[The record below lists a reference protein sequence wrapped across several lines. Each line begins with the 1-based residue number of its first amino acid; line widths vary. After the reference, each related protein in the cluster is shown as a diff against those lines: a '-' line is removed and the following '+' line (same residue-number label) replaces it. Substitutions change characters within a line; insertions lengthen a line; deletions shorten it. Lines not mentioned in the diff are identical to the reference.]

1 MSKMMNSRVFVGN
14 LAAEKV
20 TRQEVEQL
28 FSEYGKV
35 LGVSLHKSYGF
46 VQFAE
51 EECAKSS
58 VKGLNGHSLHDLRLE
73 LNIATERRPPG
84 GGGGPPHPRG
94 GGGARRP
101 GPPRSPPS
109 PRFRG
114 RFEPDRERFRP
125 PPMDRYSRYSPPS
138 PPPPPPP
145 HYHDDPYYHDRR
157 PPPPP
162 LRDPYARPRDDLYD
176 RYHDRYPPPGR
187 GDFPPRDYPPPRD
200 FPPPRRGPPP
210 QEYLRELPSS
220 SEPGS
225 GDMEVI
231 VVNRQQKEY
240 AELVRSRIVNLGL
253 LVEMVYLSPTVS
265 LADALDNATQRGL
278 LYAII
283 ITSQHEMHRSTT
295 LTILHGRNPQEHK
308 NMPLEDALGL
318 VDRDFIRYNQGVRD
332 GHIVPRRLQSK
343 RDVTSLLARAA
354 SGEHLDS
361 SQLQAVISALQK
373 QQTGPAA
380 GGKPLDDLGGL
391 SKSSTADIQR
401 QQADLQAK
409 ILSLLGSRA
418 VVPSATGP
426 GEGFSGAGGGGQSSF
441 EGGNSGGGYHDS
453 GGYRGDPGSGGKY
466 DSYGYGYR

>member
-1 MSKMMNSRVFVGN
+1 MYNVGHVFFFSVLTSRKSQSFI
-14 LAAEKV
+14 LSFQ
-20 TRQEVEQL
+20 TCFY
-28 FSEYGKV
+28 FS
-35 LGVSLHKSYGF
+35 
-46 VQFAE
+46 
-51 EECAKSS
+51 
-58 VKGLNGHSLHDLRLE
+58 E

-231 VVNRQQKEY
+231 VVNRQQK
-240 AELVRSRIVNLGL
+240 LVMHSG
-253 LVEMVYLSPTVS
+253 S
-265 LADALDNATQRGL
+265 LA
-278 LYAII
+278 
-283 ITSQHEMHRSTT
+283 
-295 LTILHGRNPQEHK
+295 
-308 NMPLEDALGL
+308 
-318 VDRDFIRYNQGVRD
+318 
-332 GHIVPRRLQSK
+332 
-343 RDVTSLLARAA
+343 
-354 SGEHLDS
+354 
-361 SQLQAVISALQK
+361 
-373 QQTGPAA
+373 
-380 GGKPLDDLGGL
+380 
-391 SKSSTADIQR
+391 
-401 QQADLQAK
+401 
-409 ILSLLGSRA
+409 
-418 VVPSATGP
+418 
-426 GEGFSGAGGGGQSSF
+426 
-441 EGGNSGGGYHDS
+441 
-453 GGYRGDPGSGGKY
+453 
-466 DSYGYGYR
+466 